1 MAATSVPTRPRQDAA
16 DLDVRALHRHAVDA
30 AIWGLPI
37 VAFDAMRRAFFR
49 DGDARYGDFVYLS
62 RPPDARFQMPA
73 SDPSTLHVQSHF
85 NTWASPLVIEVPP
98 TREAGLCGAILDAW
112 RVPLVDI
119 GPDGEDEGDGASY
132 LVLPPGYDRD
142 VPLGYI
148 PVRSETYNGFLQLDV
163 SPTSS
168 SEAHRL
174 SAVALIHGLR
184 WYALS
189 QAGHPPEPRH
199 VDVAGASFD
208 VSVHYDDTFYDSLAR
223 ILGEEPVLR
232 CDLAATAHLR
242 AIGISRRSRFEPGS
256 GTRAVLRA
264 AAAEVHAAL
273 AGAVAAG
280 MRVFRDASWT
290 GRSAA
295 GVETSYRFRAGDDYF
310 LEERAAATYRGD
322 TPFRYAG
329 ASAAQFWSAS
339 DSEGQPLHGER
350 SYRLRVPPRSD
361 GGRSWNVCAYDLATC
376 TFIRHS
382 PRVAVDGRDDVA
394 RNEDGSVDVYF
405 GPVPPE
411 AGDRNWVATAPGTP
425 WLAVFRVGRSGV
437 MDRTWALP
445 DLAPL

>member
-1 MAATSVPTRPRQDAA
+1 MTATSVRSRDRKGTE
-16 DLDVRALHRHAVDA
+16 DLAVRALHRHAVDA

-49 DGDARYGDFVYLS
+49 DGNARYGDFVYLS
-62 RPPDARFQMPA
+62 RPPDARFQMRAP
-73 SDPSTLHVQSHF
+73 DPSTLHVQSHF

-98 TREAGLCGAILDAW
+98 TREAGLCGAIVDAW
-112 RVPLVDI
+112 HVPLVDI

-148 PVRSETYNGFLQLDV
+148 PVRSETYNGFLQLEV
-163 SPTSS
+163 SPTSA

-174 SAVALIHGLR
+174 AAVALIHRLR

-199 VDVAGASFD
+199 VDVSGTPFD
-208 VSVHYDDTFYDSLAR
+208 VSVRFDDGFYESLAR

-232 CDLAATAHLR
+232 YDLAVTSHLR
-242 AIGISRRSRFEPGS
+242 AIGISRRSRFEPGA

-280 MRVFRDASWT
+280 ARVFRDAHWT

-295 GVETSYRFRAGDDYF
+295 GVETSFRFRAGDDYF
-310 LEERAAATYRGD
+310 VDERAAASFRGD

-329 ASAAQFWSAS
+329 AGAVQLWSAS
-339 DSEGQPLHGER
+339 DSEGEPLRGER
-350 SYRLRVPPRSD
+350 SYRLCVPPRSD
-361 GGRSWNVCAYDLATC
+361 GGRSWNACAYDLATC
-376 TFIRHS
+376 SFIRHS
-382 PRVAVDGRDDVA
+382 PRVAVDGRDDVT
-394 RNEDGSVDVYF
+394 RNADGSVDVYF

-411 AGDRNWVATAPGTP
+411 QGERNWVATAPGTP
-425 WLAVFRVGRSGV
+425 WVAVFRVGRSGV
-437 MDRTWALP
+437 MDRSWALP
-445 DLAPL
+445 DLVPL